1 MTSVYLSSQRFLDR
15 NKEKKKR
22 KGEGKRPFSILEG
35 TFDKSLSLF
44 KEERER
50 EREREKGILFSLFLQ
65 PLRESNDPSRFL
77 L

>member
-50 EREREKGILFSLFLQ
+50 EREKGILFSLFLQ